1 MSGVEENKNIINN
14 GLKSGSIKENCN
26 NLLIFKWK
34 ILHFK
39 KLFVEVLRK
48 FFTEKKVINNH
59 KIVSIV
65 LIFVGFVIGVCVS
78 YFGYREYVRNNYD
91 IGRRIGL
98 ENNKIKVLLNNDNYL
113 RYRSFKTESY
123 GRGNVDVK
131 LIAGENL
138 VSALVRNNFS
148 RNDINKIIET
158 LSGEVNFQGIS
169 DRQVFYVEYDFKT
182 RFELK
187 ESPNLKKGR
196 YYKNTNEENYNDVSS
211 PMPMYLVEDRYIKKL
226 SFKKENGNKY
236 IVERNGDGFLLHI
249 EKPKL
254 IIKTH
259 IITGT
264 VTNNLFTD
272 VLMSDIQVSTLYN
285 MLNEYAFLIDF
296 QRDLQ
301 KGDKFVFLLDT
312 TKDADGDVIDELI
325 RYSNLSLSRG
335 KYEMFN
341 FHGKYFDRKGQSVQK
356 GLLKTPIDGARLTS
370 RFQLKRKHPILGY
383 TRAHKGVDLAAPT
396 GTPIYAAGDGVVS
409 AIQLNHEAY
418 GKFVSIRHN
427 NEYSTRYAHMSRVA
441 KLHVGSSVKQRQ
453 IIGYVGMTGLATGPH
468 LHYEVLRHG
477 VQINPSTMRITSV
490 KKVAK
495 EQMPEFENIVAEID
509 SLLDI
514 ADNNK

>member
-1 MSGVEENKNIINN
+1 MSGMEEKRYIFDNSKNQQ
-14 GLKSGSIKENCN
+14 SKESHYG
-26 NLLIFKWK
+26 LLIFKLK
-34 ILHFK
+34 IFQCW
-39 KLFVEVLRK
+39 KLFVDFARK
-48 FFTEKKVINNH
+48 PFSERKIINNP
-59 KIVSIV
+59 KISSVV
-65 LIFVGFVIGVCVS
+65 LLGVGFLIGIFAS
-78 YFGYREYVRNNYD
+78 YFGYREYIRNTYSASQL
-91 IGRRIGL
+91 IGFD
-98 ENNKIKVLLNNDNYL
+98 NNKINILLKNENYL
-113 RYRSFKTESY
+113 RYGGFKTESY
-123 GRGNVDVK
+123 GRGNVDVN
-131 LIAGENL
+131 LMAGENL
-138 VSALVRNNFS
+138 VSALLRNNFS

-158 LSGEVNFQGIS
+158 LSGEVNFQSIS
-169 DRQVFYVEYDFKT
+169 DRQIFYVEYDFKT

-187 ESPNLKKGR
+187 EKFNLKKG
-196 YYKNTNEENYNDVSS
+196 KDAKKINKKNYNDVSS

-226 SFKKENGNKY
+226 SFKKDNGDRY

-254 IIKTH
+254 TVKTH

-264 VTNNLFTD
+264 ITNNLFTD

-301 KGDKFVFLLDT
+301 KGDKFIFLLDT
-312 TKDADGDVIDELI
+312 TKDADGDVIDENI

-409 AIQLNHEAY
+409 EIQFNHEAY

-427 NEYSTRYAHMSRVA
+427 NEYSTRYAHMSRIA
-441 KLHVGSSVKQRQ
+441 KLRIGTPVKQRQ
-453 IIGYVGMTGLATGPH
+453 VIGYVGMTGLATGAH

-495 EQMPEFENIVAEID
+495 DKMPEFENVVAEID
-509 SLLDI
+509 GLLNS
-514 ADNNK
+514 ADKNK

>member
-1 MSGVEENKNIINN
+1 MSVVGEKKYICDNTLKNKQGQEYSAFRFVFKQKIAYLN
-14 GLKSGSIKENCN
+14 K
-26 NLLIFKWK
+26 IFKD
-34 ILHFK
+34 ILDNFSK
-39 KLFVEVLRK
+39 EANNYK
-48 FFTEKKVINNH
+48 FC
-59 KIVSIV
+59 SIV
-65 LIFVGFVIGVCVS
+65 LLVIGFVIGIFVS
-78 YFGYREYVRNNYD
+78 YFGFREYIKHNYN
-91 IGRRIGL
+91 IGRVIGFD
-98 ENNKIKVLLNNDNYL
+98 NNKIKVFLKKKNYL
-113 RYRSFKTESY
+113 RHGNFKTESY
-123 GRGNVDVK
+123 GKGNVNVN
-131 LIAGENL
+131 LMVGENL
-138 VSALVRNNFS
+138 VSALVRNNFN

-169 DRQVFYVEYDFKT
+169 DRQIFYIEYDFKT

-187 ESPNLKKGR
+187 ENYNWKKG
-196 YYKNTNEENYNDVSS
+196 ENRKKINDKSYNDFFS
-211 PMPMYLVEDRYIKKL
+211 PMPMQLVEDRCIKKL
-226 SFKKENGNKY
+226 SFKKDNGNRY
-236 IVERNGDGFLLHI
+236 IVERNGDSFLLHI

-264 VTNNLFTD
+264 ITNNLFTD
-272 VLMSDIQVSTLYN
+272 VLTSDIQVSTLYN

-301 KGDKFVFLLDT
+301 KGDKFTFLLDT
-312 TKDADGDVIDELI
+312 TKDADGDVINENI

-409 AIQLNHEAY
+409 ELQLSHDAY

-427 NEYSTRYAHMSRVA
+427 NEYSTRYAHMSRIA
-441 KLHVGSSVKQRQ
+441 KLRIGTPVKQRQ

-495 EQMPEFENIVAEID
+495 DKMPEFESVVAEID
-509 SLLDI
+509 GLLDG
-514 ADNNK
+514 ANGNQ